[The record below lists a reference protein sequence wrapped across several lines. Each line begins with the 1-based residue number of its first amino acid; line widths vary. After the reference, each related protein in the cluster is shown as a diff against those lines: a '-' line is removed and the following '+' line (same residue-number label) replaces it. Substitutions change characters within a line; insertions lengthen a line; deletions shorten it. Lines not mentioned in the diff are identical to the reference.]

1 MNKVDEQYQPK
12 RIMAIVADPK
22 TGKILAMGQRPTYH
36 PATRVGIDKSWHN
49 EIIETSYEPG
59 STMKIFSLAAAIE
72 KKVFNPNDK
81 YPSGRYYVD
90 NKSKPIKD
98 HNGGSGWGSI
108 TYLEG
113 VQRSSNVAFAYLLEK
128 MGTDAWREYMDRFK
142 FGTPTGIDL
151 PNEVSGNILY
161 DWPIEKVTSVFGQ
174 GTTVTALQMVQ
185 AMTAIANDGK
195 MMKPYVVE
203 KVVNPNDDTVTDT
216 KPEVAGQPIS
226 KDTAKE
232 VRSILETVLTSEH
245 GTGARY
251 KIEGYKVA
259 GKTGTAQIPD
269 PKGGYLV
276 GYNNYIFSFL
286 GLAPADDP
294 KLIMYVAVE
303 QPNLKEDENGY
314 LENGSVPV
322 SMIFNPVMK
331 SSLQYLNIQPEE
343 IPETK
348 KASLPDFLNLNT
360 QAAMDHIKEKSL
372 IPILLGDG
380 DKITGQSSPLG
391 ATLLEGEKI
400 ILKTNGNLTLP
411 DMSGW
416 SKRDVL
422 NAAQLANLNVNM
434 VGDGFVTKQN
444 IKPNSPIREGDHLVV
459 NFETPKQTIE
469 REKAEKNKA
478 DDEDKP
484 LD

>member
-1 MNKVDEQYQPK
+1 
-12 RIMAIVADPK
+12 
-22 TGKILAMGQRPTYH
+22 
-36 PATRVGIDKSWHN
+36 
-49 EIIETSYEPG
+49 
-59 STMKIFSLAAAIE
+59 
-72 KKVFNPNDK
+72 
-81 YPSGRYYVD
+81 
-90 NKSKPIKD
+90 
-98 HNGGSGWGSI
+98 
-108 TYLEG
+108 
-113 VQRSSNVAFAYLLEK
+113 
-128 MGTDAWREYMDRFK
+128 
-142 FGTPTGIDL
+142 
-151 PNEVSGNILY
+151 LY

-348 KASLPDFLNLNT
+348 KASLPDFLNMNT